1 MAAHLPRILVIANE
15 TPQHPAIQRL
25 MSRTDIQCT
34 LTSFDAA
41 FEKLAEDPAAA
52 VVLAPHDYFN
62 GDQAALVRV
71 LDELCQKQIGAVLM
85 APTVEDL
92 AAANEMVQ
100 GDGFMAV
107 CANCSPEELTGRIEG
122 LLAARPVLQQLRRE
136 NAMLRKLDRGVQQ
149 QMTQM
154 DEEMRLAA
162 RLQTDFLP
170 RRLPEQNGCSFR
182 VLFRPASYVS
192 GDIYDALRLDEH
204 HLGFYIAD
212 AVGHGMPAALLTIFI
227 KRTLR
232 IKEINE
238 PGKTGSAYRIIP
250 PDEALFHLNAEI
262 CQQQLSLSQFVT
274 MVYGVLNIHTYELK
288 LARAGHPAP
297 YLLKADGSMKELEPD
312 GALLG
317 VFPEEH
323 FPVMTVQLEPGDNI
337 LMYSDG
343 FETAYPGGD
352 EVVNDRYKDEFKKMA
367 SANPQAGFDS
377 FVAELDRQEGS
388 LHQRDDLTALMMS
401 IAPNA
406 KRQFKP

>member
-1 MAAHLPRILVIANE
+1 MASHPQRILVIANE
-15 TPQHPAIQRL
+15 TPQHHAIQRL
-25 MSRTDIQCT
+25 MSRTDIQCA
-34 LTSFDAA
+34 LTRFDGA
-41 FEKLAEDPAAA
+41 FDKLAEDPAAV
-52 VVLAPHDYFN
+52 VVLAPHAYFN

-85 APTVEDL
+85 APSVEDL
-92 AAANEMVQ
+92 AAATEMVQ

-107 CANCSPEELTGRIEG
+107 CANCSPEELTGRIDG
-122 LLAARPVLQQLRRE
+122 LLATRPMLQQLRRE

-250 PDEALFHLNAEI
+250 PDEAMFHLNAEI

-337 LMYSDG
+337 LMYSDV

-352 EVVNDRYKDEFKKMA
+352 EVVNERYKDEFKKMA

-388 LHQRDDLTALMMS
+388 LHQRDDLTALMMCLS
-401 IAPNA
+401 PNA
-406 KRQFKP
+406 KRQFMA